1 MTKKDYIIL
10 SGIVEDAK
18 GIKRADDAVAYI
30 AHEIARAC
38 AVDNPRF
45 DRERFLSACGLEG

>member
-10 SGIVEDAK
+10 SGIVEGAK

-30 AHEIARAC
+30 AREIAWAC
-38 AVDNPRF
+38 AYDNPSF
-45 DRERFLSACGLEG
+45 DRASFLKACGIE